1 MEKIHIEELAKTNDS
16 WQFHVDL
23 GTDPDTTSHTVT
35 LDKKYWQ
42 KLTAGTITPDE
53 LIQKSFAF
61 LLKRES
67 KQSIL
72 PKFNLSL
79 ISTYFP
85 DYEQTISPSAHQ

>member
-1 MEKIHIEELAKTNDS
+1 MDSITIENHQEM
-16 WQFHVDL
+16 
-23 GTDPDTTSHTVT
+23 PDEWRFTIMIG
-35 LDKKYWQ
+35 KKPNATQHKVILSKEYWQ
-42 KLTAGTITPDE
+42 YLTNGQITPTE
-53 LIQKSFAF
+53 LIARSLAF

-85 DYEQTISPSAHQ
+85 EYEQTISQ